1 MSPTASQRARAP
13 RARVRGFTLI
23 ELTIALAIVGL
34 LAAASIMTVNS
45 VTDANLRSTGVA
57 LSGAIKQSYDR
68 AGMLQRSQRIVFDID
83 KGVWWVEFT
92 ESPFAVA
99 RERLRG
105 EEGESS
111 DALRER
117 LEEQTTRRSRLSS
130 FDRDGKEEMRRMI
143 EGGLS
148 QFFAPDDELDAGK
161 PQLLPG
167 GVRFSRIWTGH
178 QEKPFVAGMAHLHF
192 FPQGWTEP
200 ALIELEDEDGD
211 VLSLEVQ
218 PLTGR
223 VKAKDRRF
231 EDPEVRDDDGRT
243 EGDL

>member
-1 MSPTASQRARAP
+1 MITGRSRAA
-13 RARVRGFTLI
+13 AQESARGFTLI

-34 LAAASIMTVNS
+34 LAAATIMTVNS

-57 LSGAIKQSYDR
+57 LSGAVKQCYDR

-83 KGVWWVEFT
+83 KQVWWVEFT

-99 RERLRG
+99 REKLRG
-105 EEGESS
+105 EEGETS
-111 DALRER
+111 DEARER
-117 LEEQTTRRSRLSS
+117 LESESAERSRSSS
-130 FDRDGKEEMRRMI
+130 FRDDGKEEMKRMI
-143 EGGLS
+143 EGGMS
-148 QFFAPDDELDAGK
+148 RFFVPDDELDAGK

-167 GVRFSRIWTGH
+167 GVHFSRIWTGH
-178 QEKPFVAGMAHLHF
+178 QEKPFVSGMAHLHF

-211 VLSLEVQ
+211 ILSLEVQ

-223 VKAKDRRF
+223 VRVRNKRF
-231 EDPEVRDDDGRT
+231 EDPESKEDDGRA

>member
-1 MSPTASQRARAP
+1 MTTPARSARAHG
-13 RARVRGFTLI
+13 ARVRGFTLI
-23 ELTIALAIVGL
+23 ELTIALGIVGL

-45 VTDANLRSTGVA
+45 VTDANLRSTSVA

-68 AGMLQRSQRIVFDID
+68 AGMLQRSQRIVFDMD
-83 KGVWWVEFT
+83 KAVWWVEFT

-111 DALRER
+111 DELREK
-117 LEEQTTRRSRLSS
+117 LQDQAAARSRLSA
-130 FDRDGKEEMRRMI
+130 FDEDGKEEMRRRI

-148 QFFAPDDELDAGK
+148 QFFVPDEELEAGK

-223 VKAKDRRF
+223 VKVKDRRF
-231 EDPEVRDDDGRT
+231 EDPEVREDEGRA